1 VKHEVT
7 IACPPSV
14 VFQKLADVGSIKEW
28 APVVMNSSCIEDK
41 GGEGTLFAVDFDL
54 KQVGGPKFHFDN
66 VVAESVRDRKV
77 VWRQTKGPMKELA
90 WLFELTPT
98 EREATK
104 VAATIEYKMPYSIL
118 GRLMDKLKMNRV
130 IDGACSVNLYGL
142 KIRLEGTAPAR

>member
-1 VKHEVT
+1 
-7 IACPPSV
+7 
-14 VFQKLADVGSIKEW
+14 
-28 APVVMNSSCIEDK
+28 MNSSCIEDK
-41 GGEGTLFAVDFDL
+41 GGEGTRFAIDFDL

-130 IDGACSVNLYGL
+130 IDGACSVNLDGL